1 MKPLVKLSYLA
12 AACAMIV
19 ATFAIIGP
27 RTAHALVAT
36 LVQVVNTP
44 NVNIANTPV
53 PVSGNVN
60 ATISGTPSVNV
71 NGMPAVNV
79 ASISGNV
86 PVVNPLDGSGNP
98 IPLVNRDADNPGR
111 NAFDVKGFCVFTAV
125 FNNACQV
132 NPIFSVPANHVA
144 VVQEVS
150 GICTTNSGTAPE
162 DVSLGYTGSSGS
174 SILTLLP
181 GPQVPF
187 TSSQVKSIYSE
198 KVTAYALGGAS
209 GSQIGFF
216 VDTAT
221 PQTSSD
227 ICDIDVVGYL
237 VAQ

>member
-1 MKPLVKLSYLA
+1 MRLLKQALA
-12 AACAMIV
+12 ALGIV
-19 ATFAIIGP
+19 MVVAIFVVLVTP
-27 RTAHALVAT
+27 KAAHALVAT
-36 LVQVVNTP
+36 LVEVVNTP
-44 NVNIANTPV
+44 NVTIVNTPV

-60 ATISGTPSVNV
+60 ATINGTPSVNV

-86 PVVNPLDGSGNP
+86 PVVNPLDGGGNP
-98 IPLVNRDADNPGR
+98 IPLVNRDADNSAR
-111 NAFDVKGFCVFTAV
+111 NAFDVHALCVFTAV
-125 FNNACQV
+125 FTNACQI

-174 SILTLLP
+174 SFLTLLP

-187 TSSQVKSIYSE
+187 TTSQVKSVYSE

-209 GSQIGFF
+209 GSQIVFNA
-216 VDTAT
+216 DTAT

-227 ICDIDVVGYL
+227 VCEIDLAGYL